1 MKTDKTIVLT
11 PTLWRTCRVLA
22 GPTRLNLLRRI
33 IAKPDQCVTGLAAAE
48 EVSESRASQELRRL
62 QSRGLV
68 QMYRSGAW
76 TRYRPVTD
84 PKVVSAK
91 PLLAA
96 MRKALDGWPDEGTRR
111 VAQAFGHERR
121 LKVVQLLQEGRRSP
135 DELQEQGK
143 LSRPAL
149 FRHIAVLQEGGMIQ
163 RVPGGW
169 ELVANRHPLAQAMLA
184 LLAVDANG

>member
-1 MKTDKTIVLT
+1 MKTNTTIVLT
-11 PTLWRTCRVLA
+11 PTLWRTCRALA

-33 IAKPDQCVTGLAAAE
+33 IEKPDQCVTDLAAAE

-68 QMYRSGAW
+68 QMYRTGTW

-96 MRKALDGWPDEGTRR
+96 MRKALVRWSDEKTRR
-111 VAQAFGHERR
+111 VAHAFGHERR
-121 LKVVQLLQEGRRSP
+121 LKLVQLMQEGRRSL
-135 DELQEQGK
+135 DEFQEQGN

-149 FRHIAVLQEGGMIQ
+149 FRHIAVLQEGGVIQ

-169 ELVANRHPLAQAMLA
+169 ELRANPHPLAKAMLA
-184 LLAVDANG
+184 LLRTT